1 MSFRFAPVL
10 ALFII
15 VLGATAPASAADPR
29 EAAIAGLLQPWSAP
43 DGPGAAVT
51 VTLDGEIAATVAV
64 GSANLEQVAPVTPT
78 TAFHVASVSKQ
89 FTAFAILLLE
99 QDGGLSIDDPLTKY
113 VPEAAAY
120 GPVTLRQLMNQ
131 TGGVR
136 DDGVLLAM
144 AGWRNEDMSTD
155 EQALSVLL
163 RQRRGNFAPGAAY
176 QYTNGGYG
184 LLAEVVRRVSGQSL
198 ADFCQE
204 RMFIPLGMTH
214 TRFHD
219 DASIVVPGRAE
230 SYRRSGERYV
240 RDILTNAQAG
250 ATGLVTTA
258 EDLSRWARNFETSV
272 VGGPVLFRRME
283 EQGVLND
290 GTVNIYAQGQEHRPY
305 KGLDTWSHGGRDAG
319 FRAFLLRIPGERFTV
334 SVLSNAA
341 DFDTA
346 KVAFAV
352 ADLYLSDRPAWR
364 PDPEPAPS
372 TPTPEQLAA
381 YAGAYEIFPGLFFKI
396 STDGRRLLFA
406 VGEDEPTELP
416 VLSATRFELNAR
428 TDLSLEFPGTPNA
441 APGLKYRLG
450 LHGALDA
457 PRVDL
462 APFSPEA
469 VHLEDFTGRFYSAEL
484 ETEYALRIEDGRLI
498 LRHPRLPAIIL
509 RPYQPDLFAGSDT
522 NFGRFAFERNV
533 AGRVTGFQLSGPV
546 VEGVTFIRTP

>member
-1 MSFRFAPVL
+1 MSFRLAPVL
-10 ALFII
+10 ALFIFA
-15 VLGATAPASAADPR
+15 LGFPALAFADPR
-29 EAAIAGLLQPWSAP
+29 EAAVAALLQSWNAP

-64 GSANLEQVAPVTPT
+64 GSANLEQAAPVTPT

-99 QDGGLSIDDPLTKY
+99 QGGRLSIDDPLTKH

-155 EQALSVLL
+155 EQALEMLL

-184 LLAEVVRRVSGQSL
+184 LLNEVVRRVSGRSL
-198 ADFCQE
+198 ADFCRE
-204 RMFIPLGMTH
+204 RMFIPLGMTR

-219 DASIVVPGRAE
+219 DASIIVSGRAE
-230 SYRRSGERYV
+230 SYRRSGDRYV
-240 RDILTNAQAG
+240 RDILTNAQTG

-258 EDLSRWARNFETSV
+258 EDLSRWARNFETPV

-346 KVAFAV
+346 KVAFAA

-364 PDPEPAPS
+364 PAPEPAPT
-372 TPTPEQLAA
+372 TPTPEQLAD
-381 YAGAYEIFPGLFFKI
+381 YAGTYEIFPGLFFKI

-406 VGEDEPTELP
+406 VGDEEPTTLP
-416 VLSATRFELNAR
+416 VLSATRFELNPR
-428 TDLSLEFPGTPNA
+428 SDLSLEFPETPGA
-441 APGLKYRLG
+441 ARGLKYRLG

-462 APFSPEA
+462 APFAPET
-469 VHLEDFTGRFYSAEL
+469 VNLEDFTGRFYSAEL
-484 ETEYALRIEDGRLI
+484 ETEYVFRIEEGRLI
-498 LRHPRLPAIIL
+498 LRHPRLPAITL

-522 NFGRFAFERNV
+522 NFGRFAFERNA
-533 AGRVTGFQLSGPV
+533 AGRVTGFRLSGPV
-546 VEGVTFIRTP
+546 VEGVTFVRTP